1 MLKFRLISMFLVV
14 LMIILS
20 FIVIG
25 SVDARPDHYVIKNES
40 DIKYFKFSTK
50 NVYYDKKATIKV
62 KLIGHDNKPVK
73 NMKLFV
79 NVITTGSPY
88 PGKVLNTIKTDS
100 KGIATIK
107 YKLTEFGYNTILVQ
121 SDEIIPSYGGGDNT
135 AMCDLY
141 VYKSFLKQ
149 NNKIF
154 AKKHTVVLKSY
165 FKVSGPKHSTFKVYY
180 KIPKGIKYIK
190 PKIRC
195 KGFKSAKVTYNRKKR
210 IATLKVTKLNPKRT
224 ISLRWRFSVK
234 SGNYT
239 LKSIVKKP
247 KSTKFKGNNFLKK
260 ISV

>member
-50 NVYYDKKATIKV
+50 NVYYGKKATIKV

-79 NVITTGSPY
+79 DVITPGSPY
-88 PGKVLNTIKTDS
+88 PGKFLNTIKTDS

-149 NNKIF
+149 SNNVFVKNRTIGM
-154 AKKHTVVLKSY
+154 KSY
-165 FKVSGPKHSTFKVYY
+165 FKVFGPKHSTFKIYY
-180 KIPKGIKYIK
+180 RIPKGVKYIK
-190 PKIRC
+190 PKIKC
-195 KGFKSAKVTYNRKKR
+195 KDFKSAKVTYNRKKR
-210 IATLKVTKLNPKRT
+210 IAVLKVTKLKPKRS
-224 ISLRWRFSVK
+224 ISLRWRLSAK
-234 SGNYT
+234 SGNYI

-247 KSTKFKGNNFLKK
+247 KSTKFKGNNVLKK
-260 ISV
+260 IKV